1 MSRVSVAL
9 VDDHPLMIEAMS
21 SLLCRVEAFDIVAT
35 GTSAEDVLEIGT
47 NLRPQLMIVDL
58 GMAGDVYAAIAT
70 LTARS
75 KATKFVAFTAS
86 TGVECAI
93 RALDSGAS
101 GYVLKGSPSDEL
113 LQAIAAVE
121 AGETYITRNFAARV
135 IAALRDTS
143 LRRKAAEAV
152 NLSIREQ
159 QIVRLLLKGKTNKE
173 IALVINISEKTV
185 KHYMTIL
192 MQKLQVRNRLE
203 VVIAAQKLEE
213 ADGKRRSQLNS

>member
-9 VDDHPLMIEAMS
+9 VDDHPLMIEAVF
-21 SLLCRVEAFDIVAT
+21 SLLSRFEAFEIVAT
-35 GTSAEDVLEIGT
+35 GTSAKDVLEIGT
-47 NLRPQLMIVDL
+47 LIRPHVMVVDL
-58 GMAGDVYAAIAT
+58 GMAGDVYAAIST
-70 LTARS
+70 VTSLS
-75 KATKFVAFTAS
+75 KATKFIAFTAS

-101 GYVLKGSPSDEL
+101 GYVLKGSSSDEL
-113 LQAIAAVE
+113 IEAITSVKS
-121 AGETYITRNFAARV
+121 GETYITRNFATQV

-152 NLSIREQ
+152 KLSIREQ

-173 IALVINISEKTV
+173 IAHVISISEKTV

-203 VVIAAQKLEE
+203 VVIAAQKLDE
-213 ADGKRRSQLNS
+213 AARPSQLNS